1 MFLCNFAPKKSLQK
15 RFFLYICIT
24 SYIINY
30 NMEFF
35 DKVGK
40 AALGSRLRL
49 MTAVIT
55 DDASKI
61 YELYGVDFVP
71 KWFPVFYILTE
82 ERELTITEI
91 ANEIGHSQPS
101 VSKIIQEMS
110 NAGIVKESKTDDKR
124 KNNVVLTEKG
134 VLLSQKIQQ
143 QLKDIDVAIDG
154 IISESKHNLWAA
166 LEEWE
171 FLLEQKSMFKRV
183 SDQKKLRESKDVEIV
198 EYKPE
203 YQEAFRALNVEWIS
217 NYFEME
223 EADYKA
229 LDNPEEYILNKGGKI
244 LVALYQN
251 EPVGVCAL
259 IKMNNPDYDFE
270 MAKMAVSPKAQ
281 GKNIGWLL
289 GQGIVKTAR
298 ELGAKKIYLESN
310 TILKPA
316 INLYY
321 KLGFEKVFGLETPYK
336 RCNIQME
343 LVL

>member
-1 MFLCNFAPKKSLQK
+1 
-15 RFFLYICIT
+15 
-24 SYIINY
+24 
-30 NMEFF
+30 MEFF

-49 MTAVIT
+49 MTAIVT
-55 DDASKI
+55 DDAAKI

-71 KWFPVFYILTE
+71 KWFPVFYTLAE
-82 ERELTITEI
+82 EREITITEI

-101 VSKIIQEMS
+101 VSKIIQELIT
-110 NAGIVKESKTDDKR
+110 AGLLQENPKSDDKR
-124 KNNVVLTEKG
+124 KNNVALTEKG
-134 VLLSQKIQQ
+134 ILVSKQMKQ
-143 QLKDIDVAIDG
+143 QLEDIDVAVEE
-154 IISESKHNLWAA
+154 IIAESKHNLWAA

-171 FLLEQKSMFKRV
+171 FLLEQKSLIKRV
-183 SDQKKLRESKDVEIV
+183 SEQKKKRESKDVQIV
-198 EYKPE
+198 DYEPK

-217 NYFEME
+217 AYFEME

-229 LDNPEEYILNKGGKI
+229 LDNPDDYILKKGGKI
-244 LVALYQN
+244 LVALYEN
-251 EPVGVCAL
+251 EPVSVCAL
-259 IKMNNPDYDFE
+259 IKMNNSEYDFE

-281 GKNIGWLL
+281 GKSIGWLL
-289 GQGIVKTAR
+289 GKAIAEKAK

>member
-1 MFLCNFAPKKSLQK
+1 MD
-15 RFFLYICIT
+15 
-24 SYIINY
+24 
-30 NMEFF
+30 FF

-61 YELYGVDFVP
+61 YELYGADFVP

-101 VSKIIQEMS
+101 VSKIIQEMMG
-110 NAGIVKESKTDDKR
+110 AGLVQESLKTDDKR
-124 KNNVVLTEKG
+124 KNNVVLTKKG
-134 VLLSQKIQQ
+134 LLLAKNIQQ
-143 QLKDIDVAIDG
+143 QLKDIDVAIEAL
-154 IISESKHNLWAA
+154 IAESKHNLWAA

-171 FLLEQKSMFKRV
+171 FLLQQKSMFKRV
-183 SDQKKLRESKDVEIV
+183 SDEKKRRESKDVKIV
-198 EYKPE
+198 EYTPQ
-203 YQEAFRALNVEWIS
+203 YHEAFRALNKEWIS
-217 NYFEME
+217 TYFEME

-229 LDNPEEYILNKGGKI
+229 LDNPEEYILKKGGKI
-244 LVALYQN
+244 LVALYHD

-259 IKMNNPDYDFE
+259 IKMNNPDYDYE

-289 GQGIVKTAR
+289 GQAIAAKAK

>member
-1 MFLCNFAPKKSLQK
+1 
-15 RFFLYICIT
+15 
-24 SYIINY
+24 
-30 NMEFF
+30 MEFF
-35 DKVGK
+35 NKVGK
-40 AALGSRLRL
+40 VALGSRLRL
-49 MTAVIT
+49 MTASFT

-61 YELYGVDFVP
+61 YELYGVDFNP
-71 KWFPVFYILTE
+71 KWFPVFYTIAE

-101 VSKIIQEMS
+101 VSKIIQEMVG
-110 NAGIVKESKTDDKR
+110 AGILEESVKTDDKR
-124 KNNVVLTEKG
+124 KNNVVLTDKG
-134 VLLSQKIQQ
+134 ILISKKLTQ
-143 QLKDIDVAIDG
+143 QLLDIDVAVEGLIA
-154 IISESKHNLWAA
+154 EAKHNLWAA
-166 LEEWE
+166 MEEWE
-171 FLLEQKSMFKRV
+171 FLLQQKSLFKRV
-183 SDQKKLRESKDVEIV
+183 NDQKKIRESKDVEMV

-203 YQEAFRALNVEWIS
+203 YKEAFKSLNVEWIS
-217 NYFEME
+217 TYFEME

-229 LDNPEEYILNKGGKI
+229 LGNPESYILDKGGKI
-244 LVALYQN
+244 LVALHQN

-259 IKMNNPDYDFE
+259 IKMQNSEYDFE

-289 GQGIVKTAR
+289 GKAIVNKAKD
-298 ELGAKKIYLESN
+298 LGAKKIYLESN

-321 KLGFEKVFGLETPYK
+321 KLGFEKVFGISTPYK

>member
-1 MFLCNFAPKKSLQK
+1 
-15 RFFLYICIT
+15 
-24 SYIINY
+24 
-30 NMEFF
+30 MEFF

-49 MTAVIT
+49 MTAIVT
-55 DDASKI
+55 DDAAKI

-71 KWFPVFYILTE
+71 KWFPVFYTLAE
-82 ERELTITEI
+82 EREITITEI

-101 VSKIIQEMS
+101 VSKIIQELITAGLIQE
-110 NAGIVKESKTDDKR
+110 NAKSDDKR
-124 KNNVVLTEKG
+124 KNNVALTEKG
-134 VLLSQKIQQ
+134 ILVSKQMKQ
-143 QLKDIDVAIDG
+143 QLEDIDVAVEE
-154 IISESKHNLWAA
+154 IIAESKHNLWAA

-171 FLLEQKSMFKRV
+171 FLLEQKSLIKRV
-183 SDQKKLRESKDVEIV
+183 SQQKKKRESKDVQIV
-198 EYKPE
+198 DYEPK

-217 NYFEME
+217 AYFEME

-229 LDNPEEYILNKGGKI
+229 LDNPDDYILKKGGKI
-244 LVALYQN
+244 LVALYEN

-259 IKMNNPDYDFE
+259 IKMNNSEYDFE

-281 GKNIGWLL
+281 GKSIGWLL
-289 GQGIVKTAR
+289 GKAIAEKAK

>member
-1 MFLCNFAPKKSLQK
+1 
-15 RFFLYICIT
+15 
-24 SYIINY
+24 
-30 NMEFF
+30 MEFF
-35 DKVGK
+35 EKVGK
-40 AALGSRLRL
+40 VALGSRLRL

-55 DDASKI
+55 DDAFKI
-61 YELYGVDFVP
+61 YELYGVDFMP
-71 KWFPVFYILTE
+71 KWFPVFYTLTE
-82 ERELTITEI
+82 EREITITEI

-110 NAGIVKESKTDDKR
+110 NAGLVQEGLKTDDKR
-124 KNNVVLTEKG
+124 RNNVVLTDKG
-134 VLLSQKIQQ
+134 ILISKKIQL
-143 QLKDIDVAIDG
+143 QLQDIDVAVEGLIA
-154 IISESKHNLWAA
+154 ESKHNLWAA
-166 LEEWE
+166 IEEWE
-171 FLLEQKSMFKRV
+171 FLLQQKSLFKRV

-198 EYKPE
+198 VYAPKYK
-203 YQEAFRALNVEWIS
+203 EAFKDLNKEWIS
-217 NYFEME
+217 SYFEME

-244 LVALYQN
+244 FVALYKN
-251 EPVGVCAL
+251 EAVGVCTL
-259 IKMNNPDYDFE
+259 IKMNHPDYDYE

-289 GQGIVKTAR
+289 GQEIVNAAK

-343 LVL
+343 LVIK

>member
-1 MFLCNFAPKKSLQK
+1 MD
-15 RFFLYICIT
+15 FF
-24 SYIINY
+24 N
-30 NMEFF
+30 
-35 DKVGK
+35 KVGK

-61 YELYGVDFVP
+61 YELYGADFVP
-71 KWFPVFYILTE
+71 KWFPVFYTLTE
-82 ERELTITEI
+82 DRELTITEI

-101 VSKIIQEMS
+101 VSKIIREMMA
-110 NAGIVKESKTDDKR
+110 AGLVEENLKTDDKR
-124 KNNVVLTEKG
+124 KNNVVL
-134 VLLSQKIQQ
+134 SQKGLLLAKNIQH
-143 QLKDIDVAIDG
+143 QLKDIDIAIDDL
-154 IISESKHNLWAA
+154 ISESKHNLWAA

-171 FLLEQKSMFKRV
+171 FLLQQKSMFKRV
-183 SDQKKLRESKDVEIV
+183 SDQKKLRESKDVKIV
-198 EYKPE
+198 EYTPQYK
-203 YQEAFRALNVEWIS
+203 EAFKALNEEWIS
-217 NYFEME
+217 TYFEME

-229 LDNPEEYILNKGGKI
+229 LDNPEDYILKKGGKI
-244 LVALYQN
+244 LVALYES

-259 IKMNNPDYDFE
+259 IKTNNPEYDFE

-289 GQGIVKTAR
+289 GQAIVASAK

>member
-1 MFLCNFAPKKSLQK
+1 
-15 RFFLYICIT
+15 
-24 SYIINY
+24 
-30 NMEFF
+30 MEFF
-35 DKVGK
+35 NKVGK
-40 AALGSRLRL
+40 VALGSRLRL
-49 MTAVIT
+49 MTASFT

-61 YELYGVDFVP
+61 YELYGVDFNP
-71 KWFPVFYILTE
+71 KWFPVFYTIAE
-82 ERELTITEI
+82 EREITITEI

-101 VSKIIQEMS
+101 VSKIIQEMIG
-110 NAGIVKESKTDDKR
+110 AEILEEGAKTDDKR
-124 KNNVVLTEKG
+124 KNNIVLTEKG
-134 VLLSQKIQQ
+134 ISISNKIKQ
-143 QLKDIDVAIDG
+143 QLLDINVAVEG
-154 IISESKHNLWAA
+154 LISEAKHNLWAA
-166 LEEWE
+166 VEEWE
-171 FLLEQKSMFKRV
+171 FLLQQKSLFKRV
-183 SDQKKLRESKDVEIV
+183 SDQKKIRESKDVKIV

-203 YQEAFRALNVEWIS
+203 YQDTFKALNVEWIS
-217 NYFEME
+217 KYFEME

-229 LDNPEEYILNKGGKI
+229 LDNPEDYILKKGGKI
-244 LVALYQN
+244 LVALYEN

-259 IKMNNPDYDFE
+259 IKMNNAEYDFE

-289 GQGIVKTAR
+289 GKAIADKAK

-343 LVL
+343 LVLS

>member
-1 MFLCNFAPKKSLQK
+1 
-15 RFFLYICIT
+15 
-24 SYIINY
+24 
-30 NMEFF
+30 MEFF

-49 MTAVIT
+49 MTAIVT
-55 DDASKI
+55 DDAAKI

-71 KWFPVFYILTE
+71 KWFPVFYTLAE
-82 ERELTITEI
+82 EREITITEI

-101 VSKIIQEMS
+101 VSKIIQEMIG
-110 NAGIVKESKTDDKR
+110 AGLIQESAKTDDKR
-124 KNNVVLTEKG
+124 KNNVALTEKG
-134 VLLSQKIQQ
+134 ILISKKIKQ
-143 QLKDIDVAIDG
+143 QLEDIDVAIEG
-154 IISESKHNLWAA
+154 IITESKHNLWAA

-171 FLLEQKSMFKRV
+171 FLLEQKSLIKRV
-183 SDQKKLRESKDVEIV
+183 SEQKKKRESKDVKIV

-203 YQEAFRALNVEWIS
+203 YQQAFRELNVEWIS
-217 NYFEME
+217 KYFEME

-229 LDNPEEYILNKGGKI
+229 LDNPEDYILKKGGKI
-244 LVALYQN
+244 LVALYEN

-259 IKMNNPDYDFE
+259 IKMNNSEYDFE

-281 GKNIGWLL
+281 GKSIGWLL
-289 GQGIVKTAR
+289 GKAIAEKAK

>member
-1 MFLCNFAPKKSLQK
+1 
-15 RFFLYICIT
+15 
-24 SYIINY
+24 
-30 NMEFF
+30 MEFF

-61 YELYGVDFVP
+61 YELYGADFVP

-101 VSKIIQEMS
+101 VSKIIQEMMG
-110 NAGIVKESKTDDKR
+110 AELVQESLKTDDKR

-134 VLLSQKIQQ
+134 LLLAKNIQQ
-143 QLKDIDVAIDG
+143 QLKDIDVAIEAL
-154 IISESKHNLWAA
+154 IAESKHNLWAA

-171 FLLEQKSMFKRV
+171 FLLQQKSMFKRV
-183 SDQKKLRESKDVEIV
+183 SDEKKRRESKDVKIV
-198 EYKPE
+198 EYTPQ
-203 YQEAFRALNVEWIS
+203 YHEAFRALNKEWIS
-217 NYFEME
+217 TYFEME

-229 LDNPEEYILNKGGKI
+229 LDNPEEYILKKGGKI
-244 LVALYQN
+244 LVALYHD

-259 IKMNNPDYDFE
+259 IKMNNPDYDYE

-289 GQGIVKTAR
+289 GQAIAAKAK